1 MAGETIRNAI
11 IGAVLG
17 DIAGS
22 RFEYTPPSRADF
34 ELLDAEC
41 FFTDDTVLTLATL
54 WALEEGRPFQEA
66 YRRFGRAYPSAGY
79 GEMFRRWLLSDDPRP
94 YGSKGNGAAMRVSPI
109 AQVKFE
115 AGLEVCDRLAV
126 KSASVTHD
134 HPEGVQAA
142 RAVTHAI
149 YHALVGAPPEV
160 VLGVAE
166 SFGYVWETSVEA
178 LRGTYRFSEL
188 AEDTLPAV
196 FVCLREGSSF
206 EGCVRDAVRLGG
218 DADTLGAIV
227 GSIAGALWGIPRDLV
242 VQGRSYL
249 PPELADLYDHAL
261 CYSVRR

>member
-1 MAGETIRNAI
+1 
-11 IGAVLG
+11 
-17 DIAGS
+17 
-22 RFEYTPPSRADF
+22 
-34 ELLDAEC
+34 
-41 FFTDDTVLTLATL
+41 
-54 WALEEGRPFQEA
+54 
-66 YRRFGRAYPSAGY
+66 
-79 GEMFRRWLLSDDPRP
+79 
-94 YGSKGNGAAMRVSPI
+94 MRVSPI

-115 AGLEVCDRLAV
+115 AGLEVCNRLAV
-126 KSASVTHD
+126 ESASVTHD

-188 AEDTLPAV
+188 AEDTLPAM

-242 VQGRSYL
+242 VRGRSYL
-249 PPELADLYDHAL
+249 PPELADLYDRAL
-261 CYSVRR
+261 RYSVRR